1 MQQQRQP
8 SIFDASSQMSV
19 DQLQETALNVMYN
32 VASIFTMPVEMLIR
46 PWFGSRYF
54 SAPNLFLSAIFML
67 FGSAFLTITTAA
79 GQMIPFVRFRGP
91 VGLYGFGSMTELF
104 FLAAFVHGIRVWRRM
119 IDMSREANS
128 IFEGPPLPIFGWL
141 PNGRSFFLVRIV
153 YEPLCVY
160 IVSTVLAT
168 LLIIQGP
175 LMLYLQAA
183 SLFLAMKNYI
193 AWYKL
198 WAYIRNL
205 MDMANAAPTIAK
217 FVTNS
222 ASDEELARVHLASLP
237 KNLPP
242 DIHKAAASYV
252 SRAYAVPEGGGH
264 A

>member
-8 SIFDASSQMSV
+8 SIFDSSNQMSI
-19 DQLQETALNVMYN
+19 DQLQETALNVIYN
-32 VASIFTMPVEMLIR
+32 FASIFTMPVEILIR

-54 SAPNLFLSAIFML
+54 SAPNLFFSAIFMT
-67 FGSAFLTITTAA
+67 FASAFLTVATAA
-79 GQMIPFVRFRGP
+79 GQMIPFVRFRGAA
-91 VGLYGFGSMTELF
+91 GLYGFGAMTELF
-104 FLAAFVHGIRVWRRM
+104 FLAAMFHGIRIWRRM

-128 IFEGPPLPIFGWL
+128 VFEGPPLPIFGWL
-141 PNGRSFFLVRIV
+141 PNSHAFYLVRIV
-153 YEPLCVY
+153 YEPLFVY
-160 IVSTVLAT
+160 ITATVLGT
-168 LLIIQGP
+168 LSIIQLP
-175 LMLYLQAA
+175 LVLYLQVT

-198 WAYIRNL
+198 WAYVRNL
-205 MDMANAAPTIAK
+205 MDMANAAPTIAR

-222 ASDEELARVHLASLP
+222 ASDDELARVHLASLP

-252 SRAYAVPEGGGH
+252 ARAYSVPEGGSH